1 MFRNA
6 IMLAETT
13 ATDPTVIPEAFKTA
27 VSWVIGNVGTVMTT
41 VTSNAILCLGV
52 AVWAVG
58 SGIGLFK
65 RLV

>member
-1 MFRNA
+1 MPVAFTNA
-6 IMLAETT
+6 VE
-13 ATDPTVIPEAFKTA
+13 
-27 VSWVIGNVGTVMTT
+27 WVASNIGTVMGI
-41 VTSNAILCLGV
+41 VTGNAILCLGV